1 MKAGVNWRK
10 LKAEYIAGGISQRQL
25 AAKYNIAVGT
35 LEKRARLEKWTKAR
49 KRAEEKTA
57 AKVVEKTAEAV
68 ADNATLLERAKK
80 ALLMRVVDMAENY
93 PGGNAAEVRKRIKGG
108 LAIYRFKDIA
118 AVLSVLEDKQQKGQ
132 ATDIEDLAP
141 LAELLKDG

>member
-1 MKAGVNWRK
+1 MAEKYGIPWGTVRTKAN
-10 LKAEYIAGGISQRQL
+10 E
-25 AAKYNIAVGT
+25 
-35 LEKRARLEKWTKAR
+35 EKWTDAR
-49 KRAEEKTA
+49 KRAEKKALQKAEQKI
-57 AKVVEKTAEAV
+57 VEAV
-68 ADNATLLERAKK
+68 ADNATLMERAKK

-132 ATDIEDLAP
+132 GVDIEDLAP

>member
-1 MKAGVNWRK
+1 MNWRK
-10 LKAEYIAGGISQRQL
+10 VKAEYIAGGISQRKL
-25 AAKYNIAVGT
+25 AEKYGIPWGT
-35 LEKRARLEKWTKAR
+35 VRTKANEEKWTDAR
-49 KRAEEKTA
+49 KRAEKKALQKAEQKI
-57 AKVVEKTAEAV
+57 VEAV
-68 ADNATLLERAKK
+68 ADNATLMERAKK

-132 ATDIEDLAP
+132 GVDIEDLAP

>member
-1 MKAGVNWRK
+1 MNWRK

-25 AAKYNIAVGT
+25 AEKYGVPWGT
-35 LEKRARLEKWTKAR
+35 LRKQANVGKWNEKRKAAEKKA
-49 KRAEEKTA
+49 EQ
-57 AKVVEKTAEAV
+57 KVEQKTAEAI
-68 ADNATLLERAKK
+68 ADNATLMERAKK

-132 ATDIEDLAP
+132 ATVIEDLAP

>member
-1 MKAGVNWRK
+1 MNWRK
-10 LKAEYIAGGISQRQL
+10 VKAEYIAGGISQRKL
-25 AAKYNIAVGT
+25 AEKYGIPWGT
-35 LEKRARLEKWTKAR
+35 VRTKANEEKWTYAR
-49 KRAEEKTA
+49 KRAEKKALQKAEQKI
-57 AKVVEKTAEAV
+57 VEAV
-68 ADNATLLERAKK
+68 ADNATLMERAKK

-132 ATDIEDLAP
+132 GVDIEDLAP